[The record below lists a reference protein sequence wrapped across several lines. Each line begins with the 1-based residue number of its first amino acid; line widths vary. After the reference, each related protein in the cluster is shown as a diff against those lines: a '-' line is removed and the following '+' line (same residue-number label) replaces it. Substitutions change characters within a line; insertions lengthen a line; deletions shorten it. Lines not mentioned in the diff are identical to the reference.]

1 MEKNALAS
9 PRELG
14 EILAEWSAIRLPA
27 GASPKGKLIPDL
39 YMVLSEEED
48 FDALLRRIHETLK
61 GTGLLSFEGPMPC
74 YSYFLELL
82 EEDGRFL
89 SSRDFFD
96 IYRKNL
102 SHMGRPFKGIL
113 GIEITDWVERRG
125 TSAQKFTDFLTFLQT
140 IDKDAVIVF
149 LSTCQDQNKNED
161 AFLDR
166 TKYVRLLS
174 RTIRGRRRYFVQI
187 VKEGKPP
194 RKNRT
199 VGSADSAVG
208 IDIGPSAVAYYS
220 TGEKK
225 AAIEP
230 LAPNACC
237 EELDRKVGRLQRCMA
252 RSLEASNP
260 DAKDENGRWKKGV
273 KLNKSKR
280 WEKNRVK
287 LANLKR
293 RLAVNRRQD
302 HEKAANRI
310 IALGTDVRVE
320 DTPITSWTKRAKE
333 TTVRKKD
340 GKINRKKRFGKS
352 VANHAPG
359 LLLNCIAR
367 KLGNVGKELK
377 RVKSSKVKASQRN
390 HVDGSCRKKELSERW
405 FEVDGR
411 RVQRDLYSSWLI
423 AHVMENGEEIDLIA
437 CQDDWP
443 NFLRAQAEAL
453 AKAPKNLGIL

>member
-161 AFLDR
+161 AFLDLLHR
-166 TKYVRLLS
+166 LRLEWARLGPSVRKEDFLSYLLERIERSGIEVKEEARPLLEETSSFILSARGNQGLDSARRLAEDIRYECYVRA
-174 RTIRGRRRYFVQI
+174 
-187 VKEGKPP
+187 KEGKPILDKEAASLFLP
-194 RKNRT
+194 GGEWAERFRL
-199 VGSADSAVG
+199 SAERGARLG
-208 IDIGPSAVAYYS
+208 RIG
-220 TGEKK
+220 
-225 AAIEP
+225 
-230 LAPNACC
+230 
-237 EELDRKVGRLQRCMA
+237 
-252 RSLEASNP
+252 
-260 DAKDENGRWKKGV
+260 
-273 KLNKSKR
+273 
-280 WEKNRVK
+280 
-287 LANLKR
+287 
-293 RLAVNRRQD
+293 
-302 HEKAANRI
+302 
-310 IALGTDVRVE
+310 
-320 DTPITSWTKRAKE
+320 
-333 TTVRKKD
+333 
-340 GKINRKKRFGKS
+340 
-352 VANHAPG
+352 
-359 LLLNCIAR
+359 
-367 KLGNVGKELK
+367 
-377 RVKSSKVKASQRN
+377 
-390 HVDGSCRKKELSERW
+390 
-405 FEVDGR
+405 
-411 RVQRDLYSSWLI
+411 LI
-423 AHVMENGEEIDLIA
+423 
-437 CQDDWP
+437 
-443 NFLRAQAEAL
+443 
-453 AKAPKNLGIL
+453 